1 MNFKADRQTQEDL
14 NLPGKF
20 KNNSIYSLFNK
31 VNSTGGE
38 RLLEQLFV
46 QPLKDAAAINQRS
59 NVFRYFHHHPLDF
72 PFDSDT
78 LRQMEDYLRSN
89 AAGKW
94 QESVVLIRKKWMQQL
109 GMGKDFQPI
118 LENLRLSIAVLNKLP
133 DLLLSISHAPL
144 FGRLQEV
151 RNILQLPGIQEL
163 LQYPAGK
170 ELSFSKAI
178 RFNNLLRVRF
188 RDHMDVLLRFIY
200 ELDLYSTV
208 GRVAAAENLNYAE
221 ALPAEAGMI
230 SIEECRHPVLKGA
243 VANSLHLTGSNNVLF
258 LTGANMA
265 GKSTFMKSFGIAVYL
280 AHAGF
285 PVAAKQM
292 RFSVMEGLYSSINVP
307 DNLQSGYSH
316 FYAEVR
322 RVKDIATD
330 VSEGKNMVV
339 IFDELFKGTNVK
351 DAYDATLSVT
361 RAFAGYPN
369 CFYIISTHI
378 IEVTEALA
386 SVPNISFHY
395 FPTIMEGTV
404 PRYTYRLQKG
414 VTTDRHGMR
423 IIHNEGII
431 GIIRNGKHFEE
442 GLLQDNRL
450 T

>member
-20 KNNSIYSLFNK
+20 KNNSIYGLFNK
-31 VNSTGGE
+31 VNTSGGE
-38 RLLEQLFV
+38 RLLEKLFA
-46 QPLKDAAAINQRS
+46 QPLQDAAAINQRS
-59 NVFRYFHHHPLDF
+59 SIFQYFHHYPLNF
-72 PFDSDT
+72 PFEGDT
-78 LRQMEDYLRSN
+78 LHQMEDYLRSN

-94 QESVVLIRKKWMQQL
+94 QESVALIRKKWMQQM
-109 GMGKDFQPI
+109 GMGKEFQPM
-118 LENLRLSIAVLNKLP
+118 LANLRLSITVLHKLP
-133 DLLLSISHAPL
+133 ALLVSIAHAPL
-144 FGRLQEV
+144 SGRLQEV
-151 RNILQLPGIQEL
+151 KNILQLPEMQEL

-170 ELSFSKAI
+170 ELSLSKAI
-178 RFNNLLRVRF
+178 RFNNLLRVEL
-188 RDHMDVLLRFIY
+188 RDHMDDLLRFIY

-208 GRVAAAENLNYAE
+208 GKVAAAENLSYAE

-230 SIEECRHPVLKGA
+230 SIEECRHPSLKRA
-243 VANSLHLTGSNNVLF
+243 VANSLHLDRNNNVML

-292 RFSVMEGLYSSINVP
+292 RFSVMQGLYSSINVP

-330 VSEGKNMVV
+330 VSDGKNMVV

-361 RAFAGYPN
+361 RAFAAYPN

-386 SVPNISFHY
+386 SIPNIRFRY
-395 FPTIMEGTV
+395 FPTIMEGAV
-404 PRYTYRLQKG
+404 PGYTYRLQEG

-423 IIHNEGII
+423 IIRNEGII
-431 GIIRNGKHFEE
+431 EIIRNAAPESIK
-442 GLLQDNRL
+442 D
-450 T
+450 